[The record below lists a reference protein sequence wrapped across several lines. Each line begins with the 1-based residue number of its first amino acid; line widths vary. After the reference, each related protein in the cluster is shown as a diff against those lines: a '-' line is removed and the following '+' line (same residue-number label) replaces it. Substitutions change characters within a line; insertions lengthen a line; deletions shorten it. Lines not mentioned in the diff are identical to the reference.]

1 MNRHLTKIISISILG
16 MALTAC
22 SDFLDTNLDTYTT
35 PERVQ
40 TRYSTLWSFANAFYA
55 PMQSGFSILDDNL
68 FAAASDEAIQT
79 SAESDA
85 SFFNNGTINANI
97 NPLESLYKKYYEGIR
112 AAIFFLDYAKD
123 GETFLTLNRDTSS
136 VTSAENHISY
146 EKQVRSLN
154 WYRAEAHV
162 AMAYYYSELIKM
174 YGGVPIVRG
183 VYGNDGVVG
192 NLTRADYDEVVDY
205 IVELIDSQIDNLQED
220 WSTHPDNVAANAGRF
235 DKAAAMAIKART
247 LLYAA
252 SPRNN
257 PDGDVNKWKR
267 AASAAKDLIEF
278 RNYTMPKNRSY
289 GTFFAGAN
297 GINDKEAIFS
307 IRQAASNGPEA
318 ANYPIGT
325 PGGLSGIT
333 PTENLVADYE
343 YIGLEDIINPY
354 ANRDPRLAATIV
366 YNGSRWNGRT
376 IDEAPKGTDDMAM
389 KNSSRTGYYLRKFLT
404 DNLNLQ
410 QDATAQHVWVV
421 YRYAEVLLNYAEA
434 MNEAYGPDVVPEGYP
449 KSAREALMEVRNSAS
464 TSLPAVTVT
473 DKDSFRKVLKHE
485 RKIEL
490 AFEDHRYWDLIRW
503 LDAKSE
509 LSKPIKGVKVSK
521 TSTGVFKYQTKV
533 ISNRT
538 FNERNYYMPFPQSE
552 ILNSNGALIQN
563 EGY

>member
-1 MNRHLTKIISISILG
+1 

-112 AAIFFLDYAKD
+112 AALFFLDYAKD

-410 QDATAQHVWVV
+410 QNATAQHVWVV

>member
-112 AAIFFLDYAKD
+112 AALFFLDYAKD

-410 QDATAQHVWVV
+410 QNATAQHVWVV